1 LDIRLTVRII
11 ADIVFAGEGISPASN
26 RGITQMYANN
36 DRAAF
41 PANWRWYSVETPSVF
56 REFKLPVDD
65 GHMTSSHKKQLRVL
79 KNLAEIHS
87 TSIKSSAFRR
97 G

>member
-1 LDIRLTVRII
+1 M
-11 ADIVFAGEGISPASN
+11 
-26 RGITQMYANN
+26 MYANSN
-36 DRAAF
+36 RAAF
-41 PANWRWYSVETPSVF
+41 PASWLWYSVETPSVF

-65 GHMTSSHKKQLRVL
+65 GHMTSTHKKQLRVL